1 MFVSKAICLFSGRR
15 TQMQKL
21 SLTLQI
27 LLAQFD
33 GQILIPFTSAAKAA
47 GFAEQTA
54 RNLDSRQK
62 FPIRTQKRGA
72 RRFIHVNDLA
82 EYIDMKQKGRP
93 TKAQQYKN
101 KGLDGELK

>member
-1 MFVSKAICLFSGRR
+1 
-15 TQMQKL
+15 MQKL

-33 GQILIPFTSAAKAA
+33 GQILIPFTAAAKVA

-54 RNLDSRQK
+54 RNLDAQKK
-62 FPIRTQKRGA
+62 FPIRTQKRGT

-82 EYIDMKQKGRP
+82 DYIDLKPKGRP
-93 TKAQQYKN
+93 SKALKLKN
-101 KGLDGELK
+101 KEQERA